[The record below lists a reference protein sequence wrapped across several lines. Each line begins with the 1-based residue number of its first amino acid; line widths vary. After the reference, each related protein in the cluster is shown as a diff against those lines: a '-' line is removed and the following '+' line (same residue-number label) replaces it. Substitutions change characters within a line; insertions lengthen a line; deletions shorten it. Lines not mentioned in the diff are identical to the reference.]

1 MQKFGKTMRL
11 SLLYATALL
20 LVAGYPLTTM
30 AEGTDTAT
38 PVTVQ
43 TTTPTDTQAPADTTS
58 TAASPATTPAT
69 TSTEP
74 STAAPASG
82 TTSPDATATTT
93 AETPTVEA
101 TQPSDLTASSTQ
113 PTVVTPDRTTPPTDP
128 TSSTAVSAGTA
139 ASITNALDS
148 TATTG
153 DATAKYNTTV
163 GDTTSGDAAAATTIV
178 NNVNS
183 TLSNTDNQKAAS
195 FVTNVMGDVNGDI
208 VLQPILL
215 KAMLENNQPATDT
228 TINATNTTTL
238 TNNIN
243 LSATSGNATALGNTQ
258 AGNAT
263 TGSANT
269 VANVMNI
276 VNSMVA
282 ANQSFIGTVNIYGN
296 LDGDILI
303 APDFIP
309 QLLASNAAAPS
320 LTQTPSS
327 TTVVNA
333 SDTQSIVNNVSLA
346 AASGK
351 ADLLQNTTAGNA
363 TTGDAKTNIVIFN
376 LSGHAI
382 VASNSLLVF
391 VNVLGQWVG
400 VIVDA
405 PTGATAAALGNDV
418 TSDTTVTPDLVI
430 TSNDMTTI
438 TNNLT
443 LSSQSGDAS
452 LIRNTTAG
460 NATSGNA
467 TASANIANIT
477 GSQLGLSGWFGV
489 LFINVFG
496 TWHGSFGL
504 DTPYGNP
511 VTSDTIQRIT
521 GQPPQVIAFRPHA
534 TLAPAPLTSAA
545 LTIIATTPSGYTET
559 TDAQPAVLAAATTE
573 VPQQTMAAA
582 SSPIT
587 PSFDMRL
594 PIAAGILGLIGFL
607 YVGVRRFLRG

>member
-1 MQKFGKTMRL
+1 MHRLGKMIRL
-11 SLLYATALL
+11 SVLYATTLV

-38 PVTVQ
+38 PTVVQ
-43 TTTPTDTQAPADTTS
+43 TTTPTTTPDTTTTVDPTTAS
-58 TAASPATTPAT
+58 TSSSTSSPQAEPAPITDSAATPTTPAVT
-69 TSTEP
+69 PSTE
-74 STAAPASG
+74 AQ
-82 TTSPDATATTT
+82 TTT
-93 AETPTVEA
+93 PV
-101 TQPSDLTASSTQ
+101 PSLE
-113 PTVVTPDRTTPPTDP
+113 PTVVTPAPTTTTPTTTSTSKTD
-128 TSSTAVSAGTA
+128 TAVDARTA
-139 ASITNALDS
+139 ATITNALDS
-148 TATTG
+148 SATTG

-163 GDTTSGDAAAATTIV
+163 GDTTSGDATAATTII

-195 FVTNVMGDVNGDI
+195 FVTNVMGDVNGDV

-215 KAMLENNQPATDT
+215 KAMLEGNQATTDK
-228 TINATNTTTL
+228 TINVTNTNTL
-238 TNNIN
+238 TNNVN
-243 LSATSGNATALGNTQ
+243 LSATSGDATALGNTQ

-263 TGSANT
+263 SGSATT

-282 ANQSFIGTVNIYGN
+282 ANQSFVGTVNIYGN
-296 LDGDILI
+296 LNGDILI

-309 QLLASNAAAPS
+309 QLLASNAGAPALS
-320 LTQTPSS
+320 QPSSS

-333 SDTQSIVNNVSLA
+333 NDTQSIVNNVSLA

-405 PTGATAAALGNDV
+405 PAGATAAAIGNGV
-418 TSDTTVTPDLVI
+418 TSNTTTAPDLVI
-430 TSNDMTTI
+430 TANNTTTI
-438 TNNLT
+438 TNNIT
-443 LSSQSGDAS
+443 LNSQSGDAS
-452 LIRNTTAG
+452 LIRNTAAG

-467 TASANIANIT
+467 SASANIANIT

-504 DTPYGNP
+504 DTAYGNP
-511 VTSDTIQRIT
+511 ISSDTIDRIT
-521 GQPPQVIAFRPHA
+521 NKPAQVIAFRPHVSLVK
-534 TLAPAPLTSAA
+534 TFIPVQPAA
-545 LTIIATTPSGYTET
+545 LVVVTGTPSGSITSNT
-559 TDAQPAVLAAATTE
+559 AQPTVLAATAE
-573 VPQQTMAAA
+573 APRQTMVPTP
-582 SSPIT
+582 SPIT
-587 PSFDMRL
+587 PPFDMRL
-594 PIAAGILGLIGFL
+594 PIVAGALGLIGLL
-607 YVGVRRFLRG
+607 YVGLRRVLHS